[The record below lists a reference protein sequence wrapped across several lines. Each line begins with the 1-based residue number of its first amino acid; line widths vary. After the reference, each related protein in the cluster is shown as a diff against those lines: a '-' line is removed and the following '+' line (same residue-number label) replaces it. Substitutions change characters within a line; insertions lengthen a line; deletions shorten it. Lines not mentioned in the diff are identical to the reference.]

1 MKLFTLFLTN
11 ALTKKNEAKIN
22 VFLTTPLKNA
32 FKKKSPFNFRNLF
45 STLLFIAAKN
55 EIIIFKLLVSHSILC
70 C

>member
-32 FKKKSPFNFRNLF
+32 FFKKAHL
-45 STLLFIAAKN
+45 TL
-55 EIIIFKLLVSHSILC
+55 EIILVHYYL
-70 C
+70 